1 MEDVLGK
8 GWESH
13 VEGQR
18 LKEDGDNF
26 KQKLD
31 TQELFEDWSRKVG
44 FEYFFRR
51 YVSFTVKGKL
61 VKRHCIYSCF
71 QVTARNLGVGGRIFA
86 IESTRTRTGTMLK
99 LKVNFLPEI
108 ITLAKEVAIVQN
120 ILNVNCVVRSIYLI
134 ILM

>member
-44 FEYFFRR
+44 ICSAVRF
-51 YVSFTVKGKL
+51 
-61 VKRHCIYSCF
+61 IYSKRETSK
-71 QVTARNLGVGGRIFA
+71 TALHIFLFSGNSPKPGRWW
-86 IESTRTRTGTMLK
+86 THL
-99 LKVNFLPEI
+99 
-108 ITLAKEVAIVQN
+108 
-120 ILNVNCVVRSIYLI
+120 CY
-134 ILM
+134 